1 VSLLVPPRY
10 LGEELIDQPGHPYA
24 DVVQSLRDIQWV
36 NRHLAGW
43 RVLRRLLPT
52 LLAGLPSDRTLR
64 VLDLGT
70 GSADLPRA
78 LVGWCRSRD
87 RDVRVVGVDNN
98 PEVVDFARR
107 EVADEPAVRIVRA
120 DIFHLPFAPRQFD
133 LVVCSLFLHHFA
145 PEPAVRL
152 LRVMATQTRHAI
164 LVNDL
169 ERHRLAHWGVWLL
182 SRVYLRGRLFRHDA
196 PVSVLRSY
204 RRGELRGLLRNAG
217 LEEMQVEPVFP
228 FRLAAHGTP
237 PPKAGSR

>member
-1 VSLLVPPRY
+1 MSLLIPPRY

-24 DVVQSLRDIQWV
+24 DVVRSLRDIQWV

-52 LLAGLPSDRTLR
+52 LLVGLPSDRTLR

-78 LVGWCRSRD
+78 LVGWCRSRG

-120 DIFHLPFAPRQFD
+120 DVFHLPFAPRQFD

-145 PEPAVRL
+145 PEAAVRML
-152 LRVMATQTRHAI
+152 QVMAENSRHAI

-169 ERHRLAHWGVWLL
+169 QRHRLAYWAIWLL
-182 SRVYLRGRLFRHDA
+182 SRLQRRGRLFRHDG
-196 PVSVLRSY
+196 PISVLRAY
-204 RRGELRGLLRNAG
+204 RAGELRDLLRRAG
-217 LEEMQVEPVFP
+217 LQEVAVERIFP
-228 FRLAAHGTP
+228 FRMAALGP
-237 PPKAGSR
+237 VEAGGR